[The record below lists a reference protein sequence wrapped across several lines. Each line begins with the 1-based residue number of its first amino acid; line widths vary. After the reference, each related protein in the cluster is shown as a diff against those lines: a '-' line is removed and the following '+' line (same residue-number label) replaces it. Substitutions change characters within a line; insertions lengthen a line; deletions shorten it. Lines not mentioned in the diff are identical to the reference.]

1 MSDAV
6 ITAIITAL
14 VSLIGIYAGIRQT
27 QAKIKDDMKDNLQEI
42 KSDLEKHQI
51 LITYRV
57 DELQKSV
64 QEHNNYA
71 RRLPVLEEKVAALE
85 KAQSK

>member
-85 KAQSK
+85 KANSK